1 MLKIFLVWVLF
12 LGFAVTE
19 ASLGVRE
26 APSSWHLYFEDS
38 LAKLAYGTPNSDN
51 VGLMLTCEAR
61 SGAVRVYSDAE
72 PGRPTLVLASG
83 RKSTRLQGVVYPD
96 PLSGG
101 TAFETE
107 TSSHAAAFQNF
118 ARTGRLSVIDA
129 AHARP
134 IPASAEDKR
143 EVRRF
148 FAYCT

>member
-12 LGFAVTE
+12 LGLAVAE
-19 ASLGVRE
+19 ASLGARE
-26 APSSWHLYFEDS
+26 APPSWHLYFEDS
-38 LAKLAYGTPNSDN
+38 LAKLAYGPPNSDN

-83 RKSTRLQGVVYPD
+83 PKSTRLQGVVYPD
-96 PLSGG
+96 PLSGA

-107 TSSHAAAFQNF
+107 TSSHAAAFENF
-118 ARTGRLSVIDA
+118 ARTGRLSVIDDQR
-129 AHARP
+129 ARP
-134 IPASAEDKR
+134 MSASAEDKR

-148 FAYCT
+148 FAHCT